1 MLSPIGSSA
10 RIFFDCSLSF
20 PSGHDLTG
28 ALLMAWW
35 YEVRDADNR
44 LVELSRGFATEHEAV
59 EAGQRAKKMI
69 ESVVSQIE
77 AESLAVVIGPDAP
90 E

>member
-1 MLSPIGSSA
+1 
-10 RIFFDCSLSF
+10 
-20 PSGHDLTG
+20 
-28 ALLMAWW
+28 MAWW

-44 LVELSRGFATEHEAV
+44 LMELKRGFATEREAV

-69 ESVVSQIE
+69 QSIVSQIE
-77 AESLAVVIGPDAP
+77 AERLAVVTGPDAP